1 MGENKN
7 TPKLPEMST
16 ELLLQEE
23 HGFESC
29 PEGCRLPFHSWV
41 FPQALLLAE
50 RSDLTPGSVFSLPRS
65 LSKDLSVWRYKA
77 LAPWPQV
84 CTALKGHR
92 HSAASYRIRWSWLRP
107 PLQRNHCST
116 CPSTQSHIPFYP
128 TGVILQ
134 FPQSPSSHS
143 PGSLLPAHL
152 SLKTHS
158 LWTDQR

>member
-1 MGENKN
+1 MVENKN
-7 TPKLPEMST
+7 TPKLPEMFT
-16 ELLLQEE
+16 ELLFQEE

-29 PEGCRLPFHSWV
+29 PEGCMLSVHSWV

-65 LSKDLSVWRYKA
+65 LSKNLSVWRYKG
-77 LAPWPQV
+77 LSPCPQV

-92 HSAASYRIRWSWLRP
+92 HSTASYRIRWSWLRP
-107 PLQRNHCST
+107 QLQRNHHSI

-134 FPQSPSSHS
+134 FPHSLSSHS
-143 PGSLLPAHL
+143 PGNLLPVPL
-152 SLKTHS
+152 RLRTRS